1 MTNKHLLFCSI
12 KVHVI
17 LNSSVDE
24 VNKLQVDV
32 ITNKYIH
39 TFNTLAK
46 DVADFHLSYYQ
57 T

>member
-1 MTNKHLLFCSI
+1 M
-12 KVHVI
+12 HVI

-32 ITNKYIH
+32 ITNKYIN

-46 DVADFHLSYYQ
+46 VVADFHFPYYQ